1 MGSTVRIVGEW
12 RAGSPNRAIVKP
24 RRDLGNGELRTDPR
38 QHASGAVILPFVI
51 FTAIWG
57 STWIVIRGQLGIVP
71 PEWSVAYRFLFAAV
85 AMAVLAKWKGERLRL
100 GRKALPAAIF
110 LGFAQFCINFD
121 AVYLAERHITSGVVA
136 TVFALLLIPSTLLAW
151 VFLGQR
157 PTSRFVWSSLIAV
170 AGIALLFVHEL
181 QDHASS
187 ARQVAAGIGL
197 TFFGML
203 GASSANVAQ
212 ARPEFRRF
220 PMFALLAWSMAAGAG
235 IDAIIAFAMTG
246 PPIFDPRPL
255 YWVGLFYLALF
266 ASVLTFSLYYPV
278 IRKIGPAKTAY
289 SSVIVPIIAMGFSTW
304 LEDYRWT
311 PLAIAGAV
319 LALGGMAGALSR
331 NRAQVSAPDAA

>member
-1 MGSTVRIVGEW
+1 M
-12 RAGSPNRAIVKP
+12 VKP
-24 RRDLGNGELRTDPR
+24 LRDLEESELRLAPSAQAPT
-38 QHASGAVILPFVI
+38 GIVLPFII

-57 STWIVIRGQLGIVP
+57 STWIVIRGQLGSVP
-71 PEWSVAYRFLFAAV
+71 PEWSVAYRFLIAAA
-85 AMAVLAKWKGERLRL
+85 AMAMLAKWKGEGLRL
-100 GRKALPAAIF
+100 GKRALPAAIF

-151 VFLGQR
+151 ALLGQR
-157 PTSRFVWSSLIAV
+157 PTPRFVWSSLIAV

-181 QDHASS
+181 QEHSSS

-197 TFFGML
+197 TFVGML

-220 PMFALLAWSMAAGAG
+220 PLFSLLAWSMTAGAA
-235 IDAIIAFAMTG
+235 IDAGLAFAMTG
-246 PPIFDPRPL
+246 PPVFDPRPI
-255 YWVGLFYLALF
+255 YWAGLLYLALA

-311 PLAIAGAV
+311 PLSSAGAL

>member
-1 MGSTVRIVGEW
+1 VSDGKAS
-12 RAGSPNRAIVKP
+12 
-24 RRDLGNGELRTDPR
+24 LRSV
-38 QHASGAVILPFVI
+38 ALPFAI

-57 STWIVIRGQLGIVP
+57 STWIVIRGQLGTVP
-71 PEWSVAYRFLFAAV
+71 PEWSVAYRFLIAAV
-85 AMAVLAKWKGERLRL
+85 AMSALARWKGENLRL

-110 LGFAQFCINFD
+110 LGFTQFCVNFD

-151 VFLGQR
+151 LFLGQR
-157 PTSRFVWSSLIAV
+157 PTARFVWSSLIAV

-181 QDHASS
+181 QEHASN

-197 TFFGML
+197 TFFGMI

-220 PMFALLAWSMAAGAG
+220 PLFALLAWSMAVGAM
-235 IDAIIAFAMTG
+235 IDGMIAFVMTG
-246 PPIFDPRPL
+246 PPVLDPRPV
-255 YWVGLFYLALF
+255 YWAGLLYLALA

-278 IRKIGPAKTAY
+278 IRKIGPARTAY

-304 LEDYRWT
+304 LEHYRWT
-311 PLAIAGAV
+311 ELAIIGAL

-331 NRAQVSAPDAA
+331 NRTRVSAPDAA